1 MSRADLAEAGAARES
16 RPRWAGLA
24 RHGAAG
30 ARDSSSRLAGLARYG
45 AAALAGAGLALSF
58 PPRTPWWLAVPAF
71 MVLWLVLKGAGAR
84 RSAGLGFVFGL
95 AFFLPHLRWIQHFLG
110 NDFGPSPWLVLSAL
124 MALFISGVCAL
135 VPLVAKLPAAPVWA
149 ALLFVLQETARGLI
163 PFNGFPWGRVAF
175 GQVDGPFARLA
186 VIGGAPLVTFAVVVT
201 GFGLAAWLPRLREWR
216 HGWAVLPFVAA
227 LALGP
232 LISVE
237 PQNGQR
243 TVAVVQGNAPDIGL
257 GLLSARDT
265 LRNNHLR
272 KTSELAALVRGGA
285 LPKPD
290 LVVWPESATNTRAKD
305 PVLDHAV
312 NELGVPVLVSA
323 LRNNENSVIAWHPDT
338 GPGESYAKQE
348 LVPFAEH
355 IPLRP
360 LARLFT
366 PFADQPDLNAGTEP
380 GLLNV
385 AGTQVGLGICYE
397 VAYDYVLRE
406 SAQKGAQL
414 LVVPTNNAWYGRGEM
429 TYQQLAMARLRAVEH
444 GRAVVVAAI
453 SGVSAVVR
461 PDGSV
466 VQSTGMFTDDLM
478 VDSVP
483 LRSDITFATRWGGA
497 IHVLLTGAAFA
508 ACLVGLWARRRTAVP
523 ESYRH

>member
-1 MSRADLAEAGAARES
+1 MRRADLVRFG
-16 RPRWAGLA
+16 G
-24 RHGAAG
+24 
-30 ARDSSSRLAGLARYG
+30 
-45 AAALAGAGLALSF
+45 AALAGAGLALSF
-58 PPRTPWWLAVPAF
+58 PPRTLWWLAVPAF
-71 MVLWLVLKGAGAR
+71 AVLWLVLQKAR
-84 RSAGLGFVFGL
+84 RPGVLGFVFGM

-110 NDFGPSPWLVLSAL
+110 TEFGPAPWLVLSAI
-124 MALFISGVCAL
+124 MALFVAAACAL
-135 VPLVAKLPAAPVWA
+135 IPLIRRLPAAPVWA

-216 HGWAVLPFVAA
+216 HGWAVVPLVAA

-237 PQNGQR
+237 PRNGQR

-257 GLLSARDT
+257 GLLEARDT

-272 KTSELAALVRGGA
+272 KTDELARLVHGGA

-290 LVVWPESATNTRAKD
+290 LVVWPESATNTRDKD
-305 PVLDHAV
+305 PVLDQAV
-312 NELGVPVLVSA
+312 RDLGVPVLVGA
-323 LRNNENSVIAWHPDT
+323 LRHNENSVIAWDPAT
-338 GPGESYAKQE
+338 GAGESYAKQE

-360 LARLFT
+360 LARLVT
-366 PFADQPDLNAGTEP
+366 PFADQPDLDAGTEP

-385 AGTQVGLGICYE
+385 AGTQVGVGICYE

-406 SAQKGAQL
+406 SVAKGAQL
-414 LVVPTNNAWYGRGEM
+414 VVVPTNNAWYGRGEM
-429 TYQQLAMARLRAVEH
+429 TYQQLAMARLRAIEH

-453 SGVSAVVR
+453 SGVSAIVR

-466 VQSTGMFTDDLM
+466 VRSTGMFTDDLL

-483 LRSDITFATRWGGA
+483 LRSEVTFATRWGGV
-497 IHVLLTGAAFA
+497 IHVLLTVAAFA
-508 ACLVGLWARRRTAVP
+508 ACVFGLWTRRRAGVA
-523 ESYRH
+523 EQA